1 VRRIYGIVGDSLN
14 GITDAI
20 RRRGDIEW
28 VHMRHEEA
36 AAFAAGAEAHL
47 TGESLTNP
55 DFAAMARAIGVHA
68 IRVEDPG
75 ELEAAI
81 AEALAHDGPALLDVL
96 TNPQELAMPPTITLE
111 QVEGFSLWA
120 LRAVINGRGDE
131 VIEVAKTNLLR

>member
-1 VRRIYGIVGDSLN
+1 
-14 GITDAI
+14 
-20 RRRGDIEW
+20 
-28 VHMRHEEA
+28 
-36 AAFAAGAEAHL
+36 
-47 TGESLTNP
+47 LTNP

-131 VIEVAKTNLLR
+131 VIEVAKSNLLR

>member
-1 VRRIYGIVGDSLN
+1 
-14 GITDAI
+14 
-20 RRRGDIEW
+20 
-28 VHMRHEEA
+28 M
-36 AAFAAGAEAHL
+36 
-47 TGESLTNP
+47 TNP

-75 ELEAAI
+75 ELHAAI
-81 AEALAHDGPALLDVL
+81 ADVLAHDGPALLDVL

-120 LRAVINGRGDE
+120 LRAVISGRGDE